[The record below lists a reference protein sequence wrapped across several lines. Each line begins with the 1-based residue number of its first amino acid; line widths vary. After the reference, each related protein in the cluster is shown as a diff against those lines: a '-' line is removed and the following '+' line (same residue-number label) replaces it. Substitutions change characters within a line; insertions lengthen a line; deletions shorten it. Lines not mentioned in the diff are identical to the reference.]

1 MSWAG
6 ASHFPPFSTP
16 TPKPKS
22 PLSLTNSHL
31 DNRIYPQATSFL
43 PERWYSK
50 RDELIKHKDA
60 FAPFSMGPF
69 GCIGKNL
76 AYMQIRTLTAR
87 ILLEFDVSFAPGE
100 DGSRILTQTKDHF
113 TVDPGQLDLVFTPRK
128 G

>member
-1 MSWAG
+1 VS
-6 ASHFPPFSTP
+6 FPPP
-16 TPKPKS
+16 P
-22 PLSLTNSHL
+22 SLTPNPRKFPSTNNPFLSNL
-31 DNRIYPQATSFL
+31 DNRIYPEATSFL

-87 ILLEFDVSFAPGE
+87 ILLKFDVGFAPGE

-128 G
+128 A